1 MSLCLNLY
9 EIKCYMVFSCD
20 VGSICAICDV
30 NDEVVISMIFLI
42 YCVFFV
48 KQTCINPLY
57 MNFKKT
63 GINLFTAANVSL
75 VIVNKGFPGPTG
87 RK

>member
-1 MSLCLNLY
+1 MNLYKFVATMSLRLNLY

-42 YCVFFV
+42 YCVCF
-48 KQTCINPLY
+48 L
-57 MNFKKT
+57 
-63 GINLFTAANVSL
+63 
-75 VIVNKGFPGPTG
+75 
-87 RK
+87 